1 MPRECGGMTLLEK
14 IKARKLPFVEF
25 LGIEFLEAESEK
37 LVARMVVRQEF
48 TGANDRIHGGVLMAL
63 ADTIGG
69 FATFMNLPESANYT
83 VTMESKTNFIR
94 PTQTGATLI
103 ATCTPLHKG
112 RRTHVWTT
120 QIEDDGKLVAVVT
133 QTQIIL

>member
-1 MPRECGGMTLLEK
+1 MTLLET
-14 IKARKLPFVEF
+14 IKARTLPFVDV
-25 LGIEFLEAESEK
+25 LGIEFIRAEPDE
-37 LVARMVVRQEF
+37 LVATMVVRPEF
-48 TGANDRIHGGVLMAL
+48 MGANDRIHGGVLMAL

-69 FATFMNLPESANYT
+69 FATFMNLPQGANYT

-94 PTQTGATLI
+94 PTRTGAILT
-103 ATCTPLHKG
+103 ATATPLHKG